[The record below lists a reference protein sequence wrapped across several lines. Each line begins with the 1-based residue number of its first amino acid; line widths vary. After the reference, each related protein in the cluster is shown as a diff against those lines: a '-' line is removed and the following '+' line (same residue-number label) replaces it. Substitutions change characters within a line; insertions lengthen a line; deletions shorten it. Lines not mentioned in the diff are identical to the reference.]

1 MDKKFIKTSS
11 LETVAILQKLGFQQ
25 IDENNGIYTFLND
38 GKLLFE
44 KGMDIEGVAMMS
56 YEESKRA
63 GCSDEG
69 TDNGRDKREKQ
80 EEAKMGGDGFD
91 FFF

>member
-38 GKLLFE
+38 GKLLFG
-44 KGMDIEGVAMMS
+44 KGMDIENVQFS
-56 YEESKRA
+56 NVL
-63 GCSDEG
+63 C
-69 TDNGRDKREKQ
+69 
-80 EEAKMGGDGFD
+80 F
-91 FFF
+91 

>member
-44 KGMDIEGVAMMS
+44 KGVDIENVQFS
-56 YEESKRA
+56 NVL
-63 GCSDEG
+63 C
-69 TDNGRDKREKQ
+69 
-80 EEAKMGGDGFD
+80 F
-91 FFF
+91 

>member
-38 GKLLFE
+38 GNRLFE
-44 KGMDIEGVAMMS
+44 KGMDIEKVQFS
-56 YEESKRA
+56 NVL
-63 GCSDEG
+63 C
-69 TDNGRDKREKQ
+69 
-80 EEAKMGGDGFD
+80 F
-91 FFF
+91 

>member
-38 GKLLFE
+38 GKFLFE
-44 KGMDIEGVAMMS
+44 KGMDIENVQFS
-56 YEESKRA
+56 NVL
-63 GCSDEG
+63 C
-69 TDNGRDKREKQ
+69 
-80 EEAKMGGDGFD
+80 F
-91 FFF
+91 